1 MPSSIRK
8 SGWVNMAEAVLG
20 KPSAAVAAS
29 APKGKSLWS
38 DAVGR
43 IKTDKV
49 AVVCFVIIL
58 AYLILAALC
67 AVGVAFP
74 GFSVVN
80 DAIAYN
86 PPSADHWLGTDLFGR
101 DVLGRAAHGTI
112 TSLVVGFFGAAL
124 AVMIGTVF
132 GAIAGYFGGAIDE
145 IIVWLYTT
153 IDTIPYILLVVAFS
167 FVVGPGLST
176 MCLAIGLTSWI
187 GHCRIV
193 RGEFM
198 KHREREYVQGAA
210 ALGAG
215 NMRRIFIHIL
225 PNTFHLVLIN
235 FSLLFVTAVKSEVI
249 LSYLGLG
256 VKPGTPSWGMM
267 ISDAKLE
274 LSRGV
279 WWGLAGATFF
289 MFFLVLAFTLFNDAL
304 RDALDPKLKSR

>member
-1 MPSSIRK
+1 MTTATMNNATAAAI
-8 SGWVNMAEAVLG
+8 VN
-20 KPSAAVAAS
+20 
-29 APKGKSLWS
+29 APKGKSLWA
-38 DAVGR
+38 DAFSR
-43 IKTDKV
+43 LRREKL
-49 AVVCFVIIL
+49 AMVCLVIII
-58 AYLILAALC
+58 AYLLMAALC
-67 AVGVAFP
+67 AAGVIFTNY
-74 GFSVVN
+74 SVVN
-80 DAIAYN
+80 NANAYQA
-86 PPSADHWLGTDLFGR
+86 PSAAHWLGTDLFGR
-101 DVLGRAAHGTI
+101 DVLARAAHGTV
-112 TSLVVGFFGAAL
+112 TSLIVGFFGAAL
-124 AVMIGTVF
+124 AVLIGTVF
-132 GAIAGYFGGAIDE
+132 GALAGYFGGWVDE
-145 IIVWLYTT
+145 LIVWLYTT
-153 IDTIPYILLVVAFS
+153 VDTIPYILLVVAFS

-176 MCLAIGLTSWI
+176 LCIAIGLTSWI

-215 NMRRIFIHIL
+215 QARRIFIHIL

-256 VKPGTPSWGMM
+256 VRPGTPSWGMM

-274 LSRGV
+274 LSREI
-279 WWGLAGATFF
+279 WWGLTGATIF